1 MVPIGPSP
9 VINRK
14 CKYCPDVCLPQKDVC
29 EKHKNIKT
37 FKPKQKRKPGQRRK
51 RKRPVHPLYKTRA
64 WLTFREGE
72 LAKNPLCFA
81 HLQRGVA
88 IAAVTLDHIIPLW
101 YDPHQPLESE
111 RVQSLCI
118 SCHSKKT
125 LAETFRKIA
134 IDYKHEKIIHLK

>member
-1 MVPIGPSP
+1 MPIGPSP
-9 VINRK
+9 AINKK
-14 CKYCPDVCLPQKDVC
+14 CRFCTRVCLPKKDVC

-37 FKPKQKRKPGQRRK
+37 FKPKQKRKPGQRTTR
-51 RKRPVHPLYKTRA
+51 RRSAHPLYSTRA
-64 WLTFREGE
+64 WLTFREQE

-88 IAAVTLDHIIPLW
+88 VAAATLDHIIPLW
-101 YDPHQPLESE
+101 YDSQQSMESE